1 MKGIGLWQFILFV
14 VYGIR
19 DILMLYHL
27 LLDVVL
33 AMEEVIDISY
43 LSTQQVESVF
53 APFLSRQLKRISW
66 KFRLSCFPTPT

>member
-33 AMEEVIDISY
+33 AMEEVILVHSRWS
-43 LSTQQVESVF
+43 LFSLLF
-53 APFLSRQLKRISW
+53 FLDS
-66 KFRLSCFPTPT
+66 

>member
-53 APFLSRQLKRISW
+53 APFLSRQLKRIS
-66 KFRLSCFPTPT
+66 

>member
-1 MKGIGLWQFILFV
+1 MKRIGLWQFILFV

-53 APFLSRQLKRISW
+53 APFLSRQLKRIS
-66 KFRLSCFPTPT
+66 